1 MLAAIKHVPTK
12 VMYLTKLATD
22 MLELKK
28 LEENAPEMLIPRP
41 HRVSAELAVLR
52 RLGGF
57 GRTLGPD
64 VLAASAGGKVMDLE
78 AEDGPEKICGIAAT
92 AR

>member
-1 MLAAIKHVPTK
+1 MTRISVK
-12 VMYLTKLATD
+12 
-22 MLELKK
+22 
-28 LEENAPEMLIPRP
+28 
-41 HRVSAELAVLR
+41 LAVLR

-64 VLAASAGGKVMDLE
+64 VLAASAGGKVME
-78 AEDGPEKICGIAAT
+78 AEDGPEQICGIAGT

>member
-1 MLAAIKHVPTK
+1 MLV
-12 VMYLTKLATD
+12 
-22 MLELKK
+22 LEK
-28 LEENAPEMLIPRP
+28 IPRP
-41 HRVSAELAVLR
+41 HRVSVELAVLR

-64 VLAASAGGKVMDLE
+64 VLAASAGGKVME
-78 AEDGPEKICGIAAT
+78 AEDGPEKICSIAAT

>member
-1 MLAAIKHVPTK
+1 MTRISV
-12 VMYLTKLATD
+12 
-22 MLELKK
+22 
-28 LEENAPEMLIPRP
+28 
-41 HRVSAELAVLR
+41 ELAVLR